1 VSVLAIVPA
10 RAGSRGIPDKNVV
23 SFRGKPL
30 LAHSVEQG
38 LAARN
43 VDRVVVS
50 TDSPRYRAIA
60 VDAGAE
66 APFLRPA
73 ALAGDLSTDLEV
85 FLHALE
91 WLDRHEGYRPEAC
104 VHLRPT
110 CPTRRVGDVERAVEL
125 LLGDPLADSV
135 RSVVKARHTP
145 YKMWRLGERG
155 GLLPLLAGPL
165 PEAWNLPR
173 QALPDVY
180 LQNAAVDVVRARVV
194 RERRSMT
201 GARILAYVMDELAD
215 VDEWSDL
222 AAIEAAALPGA
233 GLPSGL
239 TFAFDLD
246 GVIATLVPDQ
256 DYRLAEPQTP
266 VIALVNRLHAA
277 GNRVVIHTA
286 RGSASGQD
294 WTATTLEQLHR
305 WGVRHDELRFGK
317 PAADFYVDDR
327 ALPLATLVAWI
338 ASCEPG
344 RGRPNGGAPAER
356 RSA

>member
-1 VSVLAIVPA
+1 MSVLAIVPA
-10 RAGSRGIPDKNVV
+10 RSGSRGIPDKNVV

-30 LAHSVEQG
+30 LVHSIEHG
-38 LAARN
+38 LLARN
-43 VDRVVVS
+43 VDRVLVS

-60 VDAGAE
+60 AAAGAE
-66 APFLRPA
+66 VPFLRPE
-73 ALAGDLSTDLEV
+73 ALARDLSSDLEV
-85 FLHALE
+85 FDHALE
-91 WLDRHEGYRPEAC
+91 WLEAHEGYRPEAC

-110 CPTRRVGDVERAVEL
+110 HPTRRVLDVERAVEL
-125 LLGDPLADSV
+125 LLGDPSADSV

-145 YKMWRLGERG
+145 YKMWRLGEGG
-155 GLLPLLAGPL
+155 GLRPLLAGPL

-173 QALPDVY
+173 QLLPDVY

-201 GARILAYVMDELAD
+201 GGRILAYVMEELGD
-215 VDEWSDL
+215 IDDWCDL
-222 AAIEAAALPGA
+222 AALESEAFPGGEMPA
-233 GLPSGL
+233 GR

-246 GVIATLVPDQ
+246 GVIATLVPDD
-256 DYRLAEPQTP
+256 DYRLAEPHSS
-266 VIALVNRLHAA
+266 VVALVNRLHEA

-286 RGSASGQD
+286 RGSQSGRD
-294 WTATTLEQLHR
+294 WSATTLEQLHR

-327 ALPLATLVAWI
+327 AIPLGTLVAWI
-338 ASCEPG
+338 ASCD
-344 RGRPNGGAPAER
+344 RPAER